1 MYFYILV
8 VQFKNATRLS
18 RLEGCSVKGT
28 TIKVYVRLLSKRS
41 PIILGETKQMLDWTG
56 FSTTLNDPQ
65 FIKVPIWNNN
75 KITGHLSLSYTFSKT
90 SNIEN
95 FKNDFLEKHM
105 NKIIEIEDSPG
116 KQSHESLK
124 IPVAVETINKVK
136 NEDNSKTMLLNQK
149 EDEMY
154 PKKDITRNQ
163 SPYGKWSKR
172 KMTTT
177 TKEKQIQTNY
187 ISTFHTEDQIY
198 LYNKMYPE
206 RDECII
212 ENQLLLK
219 EWPKKEIIKITKGV
233 QTNFDVRQFNKSI
246 QTHIKTSNV
255 ATQVVSEELLED
267 SSDKTICCDVQNIF
281 RCTHEYTFNI
291 EKKYDSTFN
300 YVTYQFPECITNNTG
315 KGKTIIIKYLT

>member
-1 MYFYILV
+1 
-8 VQFKNATRLS
+8 
-18 RLEGCSVKGT
+18 
-28 TIKVYVRLLSKRS
+28 
-41 PIILGETKQMLDWTG
+41 MLDWTG
-56 FSTTLNDPQ
+56 FSTTLNVPQ

-90 SNIEN
+90 STIEN
-95 FKNDFLEKHM
+95 YKNDFSEKQM
-105 NKIIEIEDSPG
+105 NKIIEIEDSPA
-116 KQSHESLK
+116 KQQRESPK
-124 IPVAVETINKVK
+124 IPMTVASINKIK
-136 NEDNSKTMLLNQK
+136 NEDDSKTMLLNQK

-163 SPYGKWSKR
+163 SSYNKWSNR
-172 KMTTT
+172 KMT
-177 TKEKQIQTNY
+177 TKEKQIQTNHV
-187 ISTFHTEDQIY
+187 SAFHAEDQIY

-206 RDECII
+206 RDECIV

-219 EWPKKEIIKITKGV
+219 EWSKTEPIKITKGV

-255 ATQVVSEELLED
+255 AIQVVSEELLED
-267 SSDKTICCDVQNIF
+267 PSDNPICCDVQNIF

-315 KGKTIIIKYLT
+315 KGKT